1 MPDHEES
8 LNNQSNSKECYF
20 LRFGLIVTGEAEET
34 HLQRL
39 FRSLESSGVC
49 IFRVI
54 RRIGQR
60 APITSSAK
68 QVRMVGLGQQI
79 PSKDEEEIGLP
90 ARRHLQSDDCNFV
103 LLIDDL
109 ENERREQA
117 QQVVD
122 RYRLALDTIL
132 NKEQL
137 KKRASVHF
145 LVNMLE
151 AYYFGDANAINQA
164 LGLEPPINDH
174 SGNVEDIRNPKGQ
187 LKTLFQ
193 GFNEIEH
200 GGMILERLNVERVLS
215 NPETCAWLRT
225 LFAWCVK
232 ALERYPDF
240 EALSLQDKFCL
251 STGLMSDITKGQ
263 LDNL

>member
-1 MPDHEES
+1 MPDYEES
-8 LNNQSNSKECYF
+8 LNNQSNSIECYF
-20 LRFGLIVTGEAEET
+20 LRFGLIVTGEAEEM
-34 HLQRL
+34 HLQKL
-39 FRSLESSGVC
+39 FRSLASKRIC
-49 IFRVI
+49 TFHVI

-60 APITSSAK
+60 SPITSSAK
-68 QVRMVGLGQQI
+68 QLRMVGLGQQI

-117 QQVVD
+117 QQVFD
-122 RYRLALDTIL
+122 RYRLTLDTIL
-132 NKEQL
+132 NTEQM

-174 SGNVEDIRNPKGQ
+174 PGNVEDIRNPKGQ

-215 NPETCAWLRT
+215 KPETCAWLRT

-232 ALERYPDF
+232 VIKQNPSYQDFVSPD
-240 EALSLQDKFCL
+240 DYCL
-251 STGLMSDITKGQ
+251 GNGVLSDITKRQ